1 MGSSRIETLPD
12 ELLDLIL
19 HNIPDRATHH
29 TLCLVSKDINRIATD
44 HLYAHIE
51 LEKDDF
57 KHLRP
62 LALLFWTSEPHRE
75 AVRSFSVRQAYGG
88 NLDSW
93 PHHPELDSIIRENIK
108 MYVRV
113 GDREQWFNEVRD
125 GSDSTRIASL
135 LLRSLPHVE
144 KMQLPGFE
152 LVDPRRGFGSKES

>member
-1 MGSSRIETLPD
+1 MGVSRLEMLPD

-19 HNIPDRATHH
+19 HHVPDRATHH
-29 TLCLVSKDINRIATD
+29 TLCFVSKDLNRIATD
-44 HLYAHIE
+44 HLYANIA

-57 KHLRP
+57 KFLRP

-88 NLDSW
+88 NLDPW
-93 PHHPELDSIIRENIK
+93 PHHADLDSIIRRNID

-135 LLRSLPHVE
+135 LLRSLPHVQ

-152 LVDPRRGFGSKES
+152 LVDPGRGVRG

>member
-1 MGSSRIETLPD
+1 MCASKLETLPD

-19 HNIPDRATHH
+19 QHVPDRATHH
-29 TLCLVSKDINRIATD
+29 TLCLVSKDMNRIATD
-44 HLYAHIE
+44 HLYAHIS
-51 LEKDDF
+51 LERDDF
-57 KHLRP
+57 KFLRP

-88 NLDSW
+88 NLDPW
-93 PHHPELDSIIRENIK
+93 PHHPDLDSIIGRNID

-113 GDREQWFNEVRD
+113 GDREQWFNKVRD

-135 LLRSLPHVE
+135 LLRSLPHVS

-152 LVDPRRGFGSKES
+152 LVDPRRGVVGKVV

>member
-1 MGSSRIETLPD
+1 MGASRLETLPD

-19 HNIPDRATHH
+19 HYISSRTTLH

-51 LEKDDF
+51 LEKGDF
-57 KHLRP
+57 KYLRP
-62 LALLFWTSEPHRE
+62 LTLLFWTSEAHRE

-88 NLDSW
+88 NLDPW
-93 PHHPELDSIIRENIK
+93 PHHPDLEDIIKKNIE

-152 LVDPRRGFGSKES
+152 LVDPRRGPSVKVG